1 MPRSGGSR
9 AHDRLSGQL
18 RRNANK
24 SSIKTKHAAA
34 PRLDTAAAHALVKPE
49 PPKAK
54 SLHLTSFLCEAC
66 GGNHWWG
73 HGNGYA
79 GGTHFRCDNPK
90 CKRAVPKVSTE
101 EAETRMA
108 NCPHCIGE
116 KMYHASPDSFASKS
130 AAYCAAAEILDEA
143 CTVNDAWA
151 LGL

>member
-1 MPRSGGSR
+1 MTDAWSTKSGKRLMVPRSALDVPTVQPLCKRVCTGG
-9 AHDRLSGQL
+9 
-18 RRNANK
+18 N
-24 SSIKTKHAAA
+24 
-34 PRLDTAAAHALVKPE
+34 ALVKPE

-79 GGTHFRCDNPK
+79 GGTLFRCDNPK